1 MRKLNGH
8 RMAAG
13 LASLWLLIMGL
24 AGGVLAQPA
33 AGPGATATTV
43 PPASLRLAQVVPRL
57 PGIYYYA
64 VAQDEAGGPMQI
76 RPSDISA
83 LVGSERLPVAFNPQ
97 LDADPVA
104 IVFLVDISASL
115 GPAQVGMI
123 KKSLH
128 DWIASLGGKD
138 RAALVTLG
146 ENVKTVVDFTP
157 NTPNKATL
165 SDEVAKL
172 VFRDQRTLLYQ
183 GMVRAIDLSKRLD
196 ESLPLRRAIIVLT
209 DGMDDQQGGA
219 GRQDVLD
226 KLAID
231 PTPIYGIGASREK
244 SPRVDE
250 ALKEFGAIVRASGGE
265 FRRVEVNTLDQGYR
279 YLQGII
285 AATRR
290 MTARCDGCIPDGS
303 TIVTRL
309 YMTQGTTSLSSGS
322 VTVRAVNE
330 KGEVVVPP
338 PSPPPPQPVPQPVFQ
353 PPPKPWYSVWWT
365 RLTTWIAALAWQW
378 LVLAAIALAV
388 VVAGLVAFFLP
399 KPTPAL
405 ETTRI
410 YPEPGPTRPN
420 PDPNG
425 VIVVQDAITP
435 GTQLEAQ
442 RLRITP
448 LGHNDVPAQERVF
461 TEELTVGRSQDNQIS
476 IYNDT
481 QVSTKHCTLAPKN
494 GLILVSDE
502 GSRNGTRVN
511 GVPIEQFMHAEA
523 DSVLGVGRTEL
534 RMQLLAPGRQ

>member
-8 RMAAG
+8 RLAVV
-13 LASLWLLIMGL
+13 LASLWLLVVGL
-24 AGGVLAQPA
+24 AGHAQAQPA
-33 AGPGATATTV
+33 ASPTTV
-43 PPASLRLAQVVPRL
+43 PPASLRLAQVVARL
-57 PGIYYYA
+57 PGIYYFA
-64 VAQDEAGGPMQI
+64 VAQDEAGWPMQMH
-76 RPSDISA
+76 PADVSA

-123 KKSLH
+123 KKSLR
-128 DWIASLGGKD
+128 DWITSLGGGD
-138 RAALVTLG
+138 RAAIVTLG
-146 ENVKTVVDFTP
+146 ESVRTAVDFTS
-157 NTPNKATL
+157 NKAVL
-165 SDEVAKL
+165 SDEVSKL

-183 GMVRAIDLSKRLD
+183 GLVRAVDLSKRLD

-265 FRRVEVNTLDQGYR
+265 FRRVDLNTLDQGYH
-279 YLQGII
+279 YLQAVI

-290 MTARCDGCIPDGS
+290 MTARCDGCLPDGS

-309 YMTQGTTSLSSGS
+309 YMTQRTTSLSSGS

-330 KGEVVVPP
+330 KGEVVVPAARQP
-338 PSPPPPQPVPQPVFQ
+338 AIQPAIQPVIQPVIQ
-353 PPPKPWYSVWWT
+353 PQRPWYSVWWT
-365 RLTTWIAALAWQW
+365 RLTSWIGALAWQW
-378 LVLAAIALAV
+378 LVLAALALAAV
-388 VVAGLVAFFLP
+388 FAGSIAFFLP
-399 KPTPAL
+399 KPSPTPD
-405 ETTRI
+405 TTRI
-410 YPEPGPTRPN
+410 YPEPGPTQPS
-420 PDPNG
+420 PQDPNG
-425 VIVVQDAITP
+425 VFIVQDAITP

-448 LGHNDVPAQERVF
+448 LGHNEVPAQERVF
-461 TEELTVGRSQDNQIS
+461 TGELTVGRTQDNQIS

-481 QVSTKHCTLAPKN
+481 QVSSKHCTLAPKD
-494 GLILVSDE
+494 GLILVCDE

-511 GVPIEQFMHAEA
+511 GVPIEQFMHAEP